1 MLHEYRKEMAHKYH
15 CYADIDFARIAH
27 TSRRFSSG
35 IQQHTW
41 QLVSLFHNLRL
52 LKRMKKPKYSE
63 PMVAWGDSDELD
75 VDKSRVRTY
84 APSSSAFLL

>member
-15 CYADIDFARIAH
+15 CYADIDFARIAR

-41 QLVSLFHNLRL
+41 QLVSLFHTL
-52 LKRMKKPKYSE
+52 LH
-63 PMVAWGDSDELD
+63 
-75 VDKSRVRTY
+75 
-84 APSSSAFLL
+84 